1 MTEAE
6 KSEKESAEQ
15 YARYKKITG
24 EHNPQPPGR
33 AERLTTYMATRDAFY
48 SKALEATTQL
58 AKMWVEMYQSLGVT
72 GFHFE
77 LDYADI
83 DYETSDTWFKEEA
96 YPYLNNLVIEINE
109 DDDYMLCLSGSQNG
123 LYTSSADGAGLQ
135 IGKQCWLV
143 AHPPAPEATVEPT
156 YREAA
161 QSLIDLLWWVLHRN
175 GPAFF
180 HYLFNA
186 FGRPIFDGECFSMIL
201 EQKTEEYHQERIDL
215 YRLDDYDF
223 CSNYPYYTPLKD
235 GTDKLYAKLKLGPN
249 C

>member
-58 AKMWVEMYQSLGVT
+58 AKMWVEMCRSLGIT

-77 LDYADI
+77 LDYEEFN
-83 DYETSDTWFKEEA
+83 YEKSDTWFKEEA
-96 YPYLNNLVIEINE
+96 HPYLNNLVIEINE

-123 LYTSSADGAGLQ
+123 LYTLSTQGAGLQ
-135 IGKQCWLV
+135 IGMQCWLV
-143 AHPPAPEATVEPT
+143 AHPPAPEATVGPR
-156 YREAA
+156 YKEAA

-180 HYLFNA
+180 HHLFNA
-186 FGRPIFDGECFSMIL
+186 HGMIWFDGSCFSMVLPRLL
-201 EQKTEEYHQERIDL
+201 ENYQPESMYI
-215 YRLDDYDF
+215 YRLHDYDF
-223 CSNYPYYTPLKD
+223 CSNYPNYCPLKN

-249 C
+249 F